1 MLVLSRKSN
10 ESIMIGGQIEVVVLG
25 IENDTVKLGIRAPKE
40 VDIYR
45 KELYVS
51 IQASNR
57 EAAQASISLSG
68 LTELLRS
75 DKIHIDQNLGKKT
88 DSNNEK

>member
-25 IENDTVKLGIRAPKE
+25 IENDTVKIGIRAPKD

-45 KELYVS
+45 KELYVA

-57 EAAQASISLSG
+57 EAAIAPISLEG
-68 LTELLRS
+68 LNELLRA
-75 DKIHIDQNLGKKT
+75 DKRNNDKK
-88 DSNNEK
+88 